1 VRAWVEREGRRA
13 AASAGG
19 QRGALS
25 LPNILVAQLW
35 HCAKISVKINRMS
48 LWKKLLW
55 IGVTILGL
63 GAIGVL
69 ALSRGEQI
77 SALWII
83 VAGLCATAVSY
94 RFYSKWL
101 ATKVLVL
108 NDERATPAVV
118 RNDGKDFVPTNRWMV
133 FGHHFAAIAGP
144 GPLVGPVLAA
154 QFGFLPGTL
163 WILIGATLGGA
174 VHDMIILFASV
185 RRGGK
190 TLGQMVKEEIGPGVG
205 ALALISVLAIMTIL
219 LAVLALVV
227 VQALAKSP
235 WGVFTIAMTIP
246 IALIM
251 GAGLRSG
258 RVSVT
263 AVTIFGVIGLGFA
276 VWGGQ
281 FLAHFPALEI
291 WFRHDE
297 KWIAWAIMIYGLAAS
312 ILPVW
317 MLLTPRD
324 YLSTF
329 LKLGTV
335 AALAIAVVLIH
346 PALQMPAITKFID
359 GSGLVFAGP
368 VFPFVCITIACGAV
382 SGFHSLIASGTTPKM
397 LGRESRIR
405 DIGYGAMVTE
415 MMVALMAMIAA
426 CVLQP
431 GEYFAINSKGA
442 PTEVVAKVSGA
453 GFPVTEQGMN
463 TLAHNLG
470 ESTMFNRAGGA
481 PTFAVGMA
489 HMFAGISSSPTALA
503 LWYHFAIMFEA
514 LFILTTIDAGT
525 RVGRFL
531 LQDLLGNL
539 WRPLG
544 NTRSWSA
551 NFFSSFLLVA
561 AWGWFLYQGII
572 DPLGGINTLWPLFGL
587 ANQLLSVI
595 ALCLATTIL
604 IKMQKTKY
612 LFITLVPLVFMC
624 IVTFSAG
631 YLKIFSANP
640 NLGLLSGAQSFIEKA
655 GSLETGKAAELVRQA
670 AVWRFDAVVAASFLV
685 LVLLIVLG
693 SANQWWQLIRGT
705 KPVVLRES
713 EFVSID
719 AATSGVGSEA
729 VA

>member
-1 VRAWVEREGRRA
+1 
-13 AASAGG
+13 
-19 QRGALS
+19 
-25 LPNILVAQLW
+25 
-35 HCAKISVKINRMS
+35 MS
-48 LWKKLLW
+48 FWKKLLW
-55 IGVTILGL
+55 VAVTLIGLASL
-63 GAIGVL
+63 AVL

-77 SALWII
+77 SALWI
-83 VAGLCATAVSY
+83 VTAGFCAAAISY
-94 RFYSKWL
+94 RFYSKWI
-101 ATKVLVL
+101 AAKILVL

-118 RNDGKDFVPTNRWMV
+118 KNDGKDFVPTNRWMV

-174 VHDMIILFASV
+174 VHDMIMLFASV

-190 TLGQMVKEEIGPGVG
+190 TLGQMAKEEIAPGVG
-205 ALALISVLAIMTIL
+205 VLALISVLAIMIIL

-246 IALIM
+246 TALIM
-251 GAGLRSG
+251 GFGLRSG
-258 RVSVT
+258 RVNVT
-263 AVTIFGVIGLGFA
+263 AVTIFGLLGLAFG

-281 FLAHFPALEI
+281 FLSNFPAIEA
-291 WFRHDE
+291 WFRHDAI
-297 KWIAWAIMIYGLAAS
+297 WVSWAIMIYGLAAS

-335 AALAIAVVLIH
+335 AALAVAVILIH
-346 PALQMPAITKFID
+346 PTLQMPSLTKFID

-405 DIGYGAMVTE
+405 DIGYGAMITE
-415 MMVALMAMIAA
+415 MMVALMALIAA
-426 CVLQP
+426 SVLQP
-431 GEYFAINSKGA
+431 GQYFAINMKGT
-442 PTEVVAKVSGA
+442 PTEVVQKVSA
-453 GFPVTEQGMN
+453 EGFPVTEDEMSI
-463 TLAHNLG
+463 LAQNLG
-470 ESTMFNRAGGA
+470 EKTMFNRAGGA

-489 HMFAGISSSPTALA
+489 HMFARVSSSPTALA

-531 LQDLLGNL
+531 LQDLLGNV

-551 NFFSSFLLVA
+551 NFLTSVLLVA
-561 AWGWFLYQGII
+561 AWGWFLYQGVV

-595 ALCLATTIL
+595 ALCLCTTIL
-604 IKMQKTKY
+604 IKMQKTRY
-612 LFITLVPLVFMC
+612 LFITLLPLCFMC
-624 IVTFSAG
+624 AVTFSAG
-631 YLKIFSANP
+631 YLKIFSADP
-640 NLGLLSGAQSFIEKA
+640 KLGFLSGAESLAAQASSDPTKA
-655 GSLETGKAAELVRQA
+655 QELLRQA
-670 AVWRFDAVVAASFLV
+670 HVWQFDAIVAGFFMLFV
-685 LVLLIVLG
+685 FLIVLG
-693 SANQWWQLIRGT
+693 SASQWWQLIRGT

-713 EFVSID
+713 EFVPVASVTTS
-719 AATSGVGSEA
+719 AAIG
-729 VA
+729 

>member
-1 VRAWVEREGRRA
+1 
-13 AASAGG
+13 
-19 QRGALS
+19 
-25 LPNILVAQLW
+25 
-35 HCAKISVKINRMS
+35 

-55 IGVTILGL
+55 IAVTLLGL
-63 GAIGVL
+63 GSIAIL
-69 ALSRGEQI
+69 ATSRGEQI
-77 SALWII
+77 NALWII
-83 VAGLCATAVSY
+83 VAGLCAFAISY

-101 ATKVLVL
+101 ASKVLLL
-108 NDERATPAVV
+108 NDQRATPALVQ
-118 RNDGKDFVPTNRWMV
+118 NDGRDFVPTNRWMV

-163 WILIGATLGGA
+163 WILIGATLGGG
-174 VHDMIILFASV
+174 VHDMIVLFASV
-185 RRGGK
+185 RRRGK
-190 TLGQMVKEEIGPGVG
+190 TLGQMVKEEIGRGVG
-205 ALALISVLAIMTIL
+205 ALALISVLAIMIIL

-246 IALIM
+246 IALLM

-258 RVSVT
+258 LFNVSWIT
-263 AVTIFGVIGLGFA
+263 AFGIVGLFFA

-281 FLAHFPALEI
+281 FLGNFPALEA
-291 WFRHDE
+291 WFRHSDR
-297 KWIAWAIMIYGLAAS
+297 WLAWAIMAYGLAAS

-329 LKLGTV
+329 LKIGTV
-335 AALAIAVVLIH
+335 AALAVAVLLIH
-346 PALQMPAITKFID
+346 PVLQMPALTKFID

-397 LGRESRIR
+397 LERESRIR
-405 DIGYGAMVTE
+405 DIGYGAMITE

-426 CVLQP
+426 CVIQP
-431 GEYFAINSKGA
+431 GEYFAINTKGT
-442 PTEVVAKVSGA
+442 PTEVVAKVSAA
-453 GFPVTEQGMN
+453 GFPVTEPQMAD
-463 TLAHNLG
+463 LARNLG
-470 ESTMFNRAGGA
+470 EQTMFNRAGGA

-489 HMFAGISSSPTALA
+489 HMFARVSAGPTGLA

-544 NTRSWSA
+544 NTRSWIA
-551 NFFSSFLLVA
+551 NSFASMLVVA
-561 AWGWFLYQGII
+561 AWGWFLYQGVI
-572 DPLGGINTLWPLFGL
+572 DPRGGINTLWPLFGL

-595 ALCLATTIL
+595 ALCLGTTLL
-604 IKMQKTKY
+604 IKMGKARY
-612 LFITLVPLVFMC
+612 LFITIVPLLFMAV
-624 IVTFSAG
+624 VTFSAG
-631 YLKIFSANP
+631 YMKIFSPDP
-640 NLGLLSGAQSFIEKA
+640 NLGLLASARLAIQKSAEAADAGA
-655 GSLETGKAAELVRQA
+655 AAVLIRQA
-670 AVWRFDAVVAASFLV
+670 MMYRIDVFVAASFLV
-685 LVLLIVLG
+685 LVLLIVIG
-693 SANQWWQLIRGT
+693 SAVEWYRLLVGHKRVQLH
-705 KPVVLRES
+705 ES
-713 EFVSID
+713 EFVPL
-719 AATSGVGSEA
+719 AEVATS
-729 VA
+729 

>member
-1 VRAWVEREGRRA
+1 
-13 AASAGG
+13 
-19 QRGALS
+19 
-25 LPNILVAQLW
+25 
-35 HCAKISVKINRMS
+35 MS

-55 IGVTILGL
+55 IAVTLLGL
-63 GAIGVL
+63 ASVAVL
-69 ALSRGEQI
+69 AISRGEQI
-77 SALWII
+77 SALWI
-83 VAGLCATAVSY
+83 VTAGFCAAAISY
-94 RFYSKWL
+94 RFYSKWI
-101 ATKVLVL
+101 AAKILVL
-108 NDERATPAVV
+108 NDERATPAMVK
-118 RNDGKDFVPTNRWMV
+118 NDGKDFVPTNRWMV

-174 VHDMIILFASV
+174 VHDMIMLFASV

-190 TLGQMVKEEIGPGVG
+190 TLGQMVKDEIGPGVG
-205 ALALISVLAIMTIL
+205 VLALISVLAIMIIL

-246 IALIM
+246 TALIM
-251 GAGLRSG
+251 GFGLRSG
-258 RVSVT
+258 KVNLT
-263 AVTIFGVIGLGFA
+263 AITIFGLVGLAFG

-281 FLAHFPALEI
+281 FLANFPTIEA
-291 WFRHDE
+291 WFRHDAI
-297 KWIAWAIMIYGLAAS
+297 WIAWAIMIYGLAAS

-335 AALAIAVVLIH
+335 AALAVAVILIH
-346 PALQMPAITKFID
+346 PTLQMPSLTKFID
-359 GSGLVFAGP
+359 GTGLVFAGP
-368 VFPFVCITIACGAV
+368 VFPFVFITIACGAV

-405 DIGYGAMVTE
+405 DIGYGAMITE
-415 MMVALMAMIAA
+415 MMVALMALIAA

-431 GEYFAINSKGA
+431 GEYFAINTKGT
-442 PTEVVAKVSGA
+442 PTEVVEKVSTA
-453 GFPVTEQGMN
+453 GFPVTESEMSI
-463 TLAHNLG
+463 LAHNLG
-470 ESTMFNRAGGA
+470 EETMFNRAGGA

-489 HMFAGISSSPTALA
+489 HMFARVSSSPTALA

-531 LQDLLGNL
+531 LQDLLGNV

-544 NTRSWSA
+544 NTRSWGA
-551 NFFSSFLLVA
+551 NFLTSVLLVA
-561 AWGWFLYQGII
+561 AWGWFLYQGVV
-572 DPLGGINTLWPLFGL
+572 DPLGGVNTLWPLFGL

-595 ALCLATTIL
+595 ALCLCTTIL
-604 IKMQKTKY
+604 IKMQKTRY
-612 LFITLVPLVFMC
+612 LFITIAPLCFMC
-624 IVTFSAG
+624 AVTFSAG
-631 YLKIFSANP
+631 YLKIFSTDP
-640 NLGLLSGAQSFIEKA
+640 KLGFLSGAQSLATQAASDPTKA
-655 GSLETGKAAELVRQA
+655 QALVRQA
-670 AVWRFDAVVAASFLV
+670 HVWQFDAIVAGFFMLFV
-685 LVLLIVLG
+685 FLIVLG
-693 SANQWWQLIRGT
+693 SASQWWQLIRGT

-713 EFVSID
+713 EFIPVTQFEPI
-719 AATSGVGSEA
+719 G
-729 VA
+729 

>member
-1 VRAWVEREGRRA
+1 
-13 AASAGG
+13 
-19 QRGALS
+19 
-25 LPNILVAQLW
+25 
-35 HCAKISVKINRMS
+35 MS

-63 GAIGVL
+63 FAIYVL
-69 ALSRGEQI
+69 AISRGEPVN
-77 SALWII
+77 ALWIV
-83 VAGLCATAVSY
+83 VAGFCAAAVSY

-108 NDERATPAVV
+108 NDERATPAFVK
-118 RNDGKDFVPTNRWMV
+118 NDGKDFVPTNRWMV

-154 QFGFLPGTL
+154 QFGFLPGML

-190 TLGQMVKEEIGPGVG
+190 TLGQIVKDEIGTGVG
-205 ALALISVLAIMTIL
+205 VLAMVSVLAIMIIL

-258 RVSVT
+258 KVSVI
-263 AVTIFGVIGLGFA
+263 AVTIFGVAGLAFA

-281 FLAHFPALEI
+281 FLAQFPAIEV
-291 WFRHDE
+291 WFRHDQ
-297 KWIAWAIMIYGLAAS
+297 KWLVWAIMTYGLAAS

-335 AALAIAVVLIH
+335 AALAIAVILLH
-346 PALQMPAITKFID
+346 PTLMMPSISRFVD
-359 GSGLVFAGP
+359 GTGLVFAGP
-368 VFPFVCITIACGAV
+368 VFPFVFITIACGAV

-397 LGRESRIR
+397 VASESRIR
-405 DIGYGAMVTE
+405 DIGYGAMITE
-415 MMVALMAMIAA
+415 MMVALMALIAA

-431 GEYFAINSKGA
+431 GQYFAINATGT
-442 PTEVVAKVSGA
+442 PTEVVAKVSAA
-453 GFPVTEQGMN
+453 GFPVSESEMSI
-463 TLAHNLG
+463 LAKNLG
-470 ESTMFNRAGGA
+470 EGTMFGRAGGA

-489 HMFAGISSSPTALA
+489 HMFSKVSSNPTAMS

-531 LQDLLGNL
+531 LQDLLGNV
-539 WRPLG
+539 WRPFG

-551 NFFSSFLLVA
+551 NFLASVLLVA
-561 AWGWFLYQGII
+561 AWGWFLYQGVI
-572 DPLGGINTLWPLFGL
+572 DPLGGINSLWPLFGL

-595 ALCLATTIL
+595 ALCLGTTLL

-612 LFITLVPLVFMC
+612 IFVTLAPLLFMC
-624 IVTFSAG
+624 AVTFSAG
-631 YLKIFSANP
+631 YLKIFSIDP
-640 NLGLLSGAQSFIEKA
+640 RLGFLSGAN
-655 GSLETGKAAELVRQA
+655 SLATQASALGDASKAADLIRQA
-670 AVWRFDAVVAASFLV
+670 SVWRFDAAVAAVFLL
-685 LVLLIVLG
+685 LVFLIVVG
-693 SANQWWQLIRGT
+693 SATQWWRLIRGT
-705 KPVVLRES
+705 KPTVLRES
-713 EFVSID
+713 DFV
-719 AATSGVGSEA
+719 A
-729 VA
+729 VSQFEPAS

>member
-1 VRAWVEREGRRA
+1 
-13 AASAGG
+13 
-19 QRGALS
+19 
-25 LPNILVAQLW
+25 
-35 HCAKISVKINRMS
+35 MS

-55 IGVTILGL
+55 CAVTLLGL
-63 GAIGVL
+63 AAVCML
-69 ALSRGEQI
+69 ALSRSEQI

-83 VAGLCATAVSY
+83 VAGLCATSISY

-101 ATKVLVL
+101 AAKVLML
-108 NDERATPAVV
+108 NDERATPAVLH
-118 RNDGKDFVPTNRWMV
+118 NDSKDYVPTNRWMV

-163 WILIGATLGGA
+163 WILIGATLGGG
-174 VHDMIILFASV
+174 VHDMIVLFASI

-190 TLGQMVKEEIGPGVG
+190 TLGQMVKEEIGRGVG
-205 ALALISVLAIMTIL
+205 LLALISVLAIMIIL

-227 VQALAKSP
+227 VQALAQSP
-235 WGVFTIAMTIP
+235 WGVFTIAVTIP
-246 IALIM
+246 LALIM
-251 GAGLRSG
+251 GIALRTG
-258 RVSVT
+258 KVSVLV
-263 AVTIFGVIGLGFA
+263 VTIFGLLGLAFG

-281 FLAHFPALEI
+281 FLAHFPAIEA
-291 WFRHDE
+291 WFRHDQ
-297 KWIAWAIMIYGLAAS
+297 KWLAWAIMIYGLAAS
-312 ILPVW
+312 VLPVW

-335 AALAIAVVLIH
+335 AMLAVAVVLIN
-346 PALQMPAITKFID
+346 PTLQMPAITKFID

-397 LGRESRIR
+397 VRRECRIR
-405 DIGYGAMVTE
+405 NIGYGAMVTE

-431 GEYFAINSKGA
+431 GEYFAINSKGT
-442 PTEVVAKVSGA
+442 PTEVVARVSAA
-453 GFPVTEQGMN
+453 GFPVTEQQM
-463 TLAHNLG
+463 THLASDLG

-489 HMFAGISSSPTALA
+489 HMFARISAGPTALA

-514 LFILTTIDAGT
+514 LFILTPIDAGT

-531 LQDLLGNL
+531 LQDFLGNV

-544 NTRSWSA
+544 NTRSWTA
-551 NFFSSFLLVA
+551 NFFCSVLLVA
-561 AWGWFLYQGII
+561 AWGWFLYQGVV

-595 ALCLATTIL
+595 ALCLCTTLL
-604 IKMQKTKY
+604 IKMQKTRY
-612 LFITLVPLVFMC
+612 LFITLLPLCFMC
-624 IVTFSAG
+624 AVTFSAG
-631 YLKIFSANP
+631 YLKIFSSDP
-640 NLGLLSGAQSFIEKA
+640 RLGFLSGAESLAGEAAAIVDPTKA
-655 GSLETGKAAELVRQA
+655 SELMRQA
-670 AVWRFDAVVAASFLV
+670 RVWQFDAIVAGFFMLFV
-685 LVLLIVLG
+685 FLIVVG
-693 SANQWWQLIRGT
+693 SASQWWQLIRW
-705 KPVVLRES
+705 
-713 EFVSID
+713 
-719 AATSGVGSEA
+719 
-729 VA
+729 

>member
-1 VRAWVEREGRRA
+1 
-13 AASAGG
+13 
-19 QRGALS
+19 
-25 LPNILVAQLW
+25 
-35 HCAKISVKINRMS
+35 M
-48 LWKKLLW
+48 
-55 IGVTILGL
+55 
-63 GAIGVL
+63 
-69 ALSRGEQI
+69 
-77 SALWII
+77 
-83 VAGLCATAVSY
+83 
-94 RFYSKWL
+94 
-101 ATKVLVL
+101 
-108 NDERATPAVV
+108 
-118 RNDGKDFVPTNRWMV
+118 
-133 FGHHFAAIAGP
+133 
-144 GPLVGPVLAA
+144 
-154 QFGFLPGTL
+154 PGTL

-190 TLGQMVKEEIGPGVG
+190 TLGQIVKEEIGAGVG
-205 ALALISVLAIMTIL
+205 ALALISVLAIMIIL

-251 GAGLRSG
+251 GAALRTG
-258 RVSVT
+258 KVSVMT
-263 AVTIFGVIGLGFA
+263 MSIFGMVGLAFA

-281 FLAHFPALEI
+281 FLAHYPAAEA
-291 WFRHDE
+291 WFQHDQ

-335 AALAIAVVLIH
+335 AALGVAVVLSH
-346 PALQMPAITKFID
+346 PTMQMPGLTRFID

-405 DIGYGAMVTE
+405 DIGYGAMVVE
-415 MMVALMAMIAA
+415 MMVALMALIAA

-431 GEYFAINSKGA
+431 GEYFAINAKGT
-442 PTEVVAKVSGA
+442 PNEVVAKVSAA
-453 GFPVTEQGMN
+453 GFPVTEEQMSI
-463 TLAHNLG
+463 LAKNLG
-470 ESTMFNRAGGA
+470 EGTMFNRAGGA

-489 HMFAGISSSPTALA
+489 HMFSRVSSNATAMA

-531 LQDLLGNL
+531 LQDLLGNV

-544 NTRSWSA
+544 DTRSWTA
-551 NFFSSFLLVA
+551 NFVASVLLVG
-561 AWGWFLYQGII
+561 AWGWFLYQGVI
-572 DPLGGINTLWPLFGL
+572 DPLGGVNSLWPLFGL

-595 ALCLATTIL
+595 ALCLGTTIL
-604 IKMQKTKY
+604 IKMQKTR
-612 LFITLVPLVFMC
+612 FIWVTLAPLCFMTA
-624 IVTFSAG
+624 VTFSAG
-631 YLKIFSANP
+631 YMKIFSP
-640 NLGLLSGAQSFIEKA
+640 DPKIGVLSGAA
-655 GSLETGKAAELVRQA
+655 GLVASAASIAEPIKAAQTIRQA
-670 AVWRFDAVVAASFLV
+670 NV
-685 LVLLIVLG
+685 
-693 SANQWWQLIRGT
+693 
-705 KPVVLRES
+705 
-713 EFVSID
+713 
-719 AATSGVGSEA
+719 
-729 VA
+729 

>member
-1 VRAWVEREGRRA
+1 MT
-13 AASAGG
+13 
-19 QRGALS
+19 L
-25 LPNILVAQLW
+25 
-35 HCAKISVKINRMS
+35 
-48 LWKKLLW
+48 
-55 IGVTILGL
+55 LGL
-63 GAIGVL
+63 GSIAILGV
-69 ALSRGEQI
+69 SRGEQI
-77 SALWII
+77 NALWII
-83 VAGLCATAVSY
+83 VAGLCAFAVSY

-101 ATKVLVL
+101 ASKVLLL
-108 NDERATPAVV
+108 NDERATPALVQ
-118 RNDGKDFVPTNRWMV
+118 NDGKDFVPTSRWMV

-163 WILIGATLGGA
+163 WILIGATLGGG
-174 VHDMIILFASV
+174 VHDMIVLFASV
-185 RRGGK
+185 RRRGK
-190 TLGQMVKEEIGPGVG
+190 TLGQMVKEEIGHGVG
-205 ALALISVLAIMTIL
+205 ALALISVLAIMIIL

-246 IALIM
+246 IALLM

-258 RVSVT
+258 RFNVSWIT
-263 AVTIFGVIGLGFA
+263 AFGVAGLFFA

-281 FLAHFPALEI
+281 FLGNFPALEA
-291 WFRHDE
+291 WFQHSDR
-297 KWIAWAIMIYGLAAS
+297 WLAWAIMVYGLAAS

-329 LKLGTV
+329 LKIGTV

-346 PALQMPAITKFID
+346 PVLQMPALTKFID

-397 LGRESRIR
+397 LERESRIR
-405 DIGYGAMVTE
+405 DIGYGAMITE
-415 MMVALMAMIAA
+415 MMVALMAMVAA
-426 CVLQP
+426 CVIQP
-431 GEYFAINSKGA
+431 GEYFAINTKGT
-442 PTEVVAKVSGA
+442 PTEVVAKVSAA
-453 GFPVTEQGMN
+453 GFPVTEPEMAD
-463 TLAHNLG
+463 LARNLG
-470 ESTMFNRAGGA
+470 EQTMFNRAGGA

-489 HMFAGISSSPTALA
+489 HMFARVSAGPTALA

-544 NTRSWSA
+544 NTRSWTA
-551 NFFSSFLLVA
+551 NSFASMLLVA
-561 AWGWFLYQGII
+561 AWGWFLYQGVI

-595 ALCLATTIL
+595 ALCLGTTLL
-604 IKMQKTKY
+604 IKMGKARY
-612 LFITLVPLVFMC
+612 LFITIVPLLFMAV
-624 IVTFSAG
+624 VTFSAG
-631 YLKIFSANP
+631 YMKIFSPDP
-640 NLGLLSGAQSFIEKA
+640 NLGLLASARAAIQRSFQA
-655 GSLETGKAAELVRQA
+655 TDASAAAVLIRQA
-670 AVWRFDAVVAASFLV
+670 TMYRIDVFVAASFLL
-685 LVLLIVLG
+685 LVLLIVIG
-693 SANQWWQLIRGT
+693 SAVEWYRLLVGHKR
-705 KPVVLRES
+705 VELHES
-713 EFVSID
+713 EFVPL
-719 AATSGVGSEA
+719 AEVATG
-729 VA
+729 

>member
-1 VRAWVEREGRRA
+1 M
-13 AASAGG
+13 
-19 QRGALS
+19 
-25 LPNILVAQLW
+25 N
-35 HCAKISVKINRMS
+35 
-48 LWKKLLW
+48 LWKKILW
-55 IGVTILGL
+55 IAVGVL
-63 GAIGVL
+63 GAGAVAVL
-69 ALSRGEQI
+69 ATSRGEQI

-83 VAGLCATAVSY
+83 VAGLCTLAISY

-118 RNDGKDFVPTNRWMV
+118 HADGKDFVPTSRWMV

-163 WILIGATLGGA
+163 WILIGATLGGG
-174 VHDMIILFASV
+174 VHDMIVLFASV
-185 RRGGK
+185 RRRGK
-190 TLGQMVKEEIGPGVG
+190 TLGQMVKEEIGAGVG
-205 ALALISVLAIMTIL
+205 ALALISVLAIMIIL
-219 LAVLALVV
+219 MAVLALVV

-246 IALIM
+246 IAFIM
-251 GAGLRSG
+251 GIGLRTG
-258 RVSVT
+258 KVNVT
-263 AVTIFGVIGLGFA
+263 AITIFGLAGLAFG

-281 FLAHFPALEI
+281 FLAHYPAIEI
-291 WFRHDE
+291 WFRHDQ

-335 AALAIAVVLIH
+335 AALAVAVILIH
-346 PALQMPAITKFID
+346 PTLQMPALTRFID

-397 LGRESRIR
+397 LSSEARIR

-415 MMVALMAMIAA
+415 MMVALMAMVAA

-431 GEYFAINSKGA
+431 GQYFAINTKGT
-442 PTEVVAKVSGA
+442 PTEVVAKVSAA
-453 GFPVTEQGMN
+453 GFPVSETEMQE
-463 TLAHNLG
+463 LATNLG
-470 ESTMFNRAGGA
+470 EKTMFNRAGGA

-489 HMFAGISSSPTALA
+489 HMFARISPSPTALA

-544 NTRSWSA
+544 NTQSWSA
-551 NFFSSFLLVA
+551 NFFSSVLLVA
-561 AWGWFLYQGII
+561 AWGWFLYQGVI

-595 ALCLATTIL
+595 ALCLGTTLL

-612 LFITLVPLVFMC
+612 LFVTLIPLAFMC
-624 IVTFSAG
+624 VVTFSAG
-631 YLKIFSANP
+631 YLKVLSPDPKIGF
-640 NLGLLSGAQSFIEKA
+640 LSGAQA
-655 GSLETGKAAELVRQA
+655 LLQGSDSMTDLSKAADAIRQA
-670 AVWRFDAVVAASFLV
+670 SVWRLDAIVALVFLV
-685 LVLLIVLG
+685 LVLLIVAG
-693 SANQWWQLIRGT
+693 CAREWWRLLRGT
-705 KPVVLRES
+705 KRIVLHES
-713 EFVSID
+713 EFVPVSM
-719 AATSGVGSEA
+719 AQPAGS
-729 VA
+729 

>member
-1 VRAWVEREGRRA
+1 M
-13 AASAGG
+13 SACGG
-19 QRGALS
+19 ENETPRYTT
-25 LPNILVAQLW
+25 
-35 HCAKISVKINRMS
+35 RTMS

-55 IGVTILGL
+55 IAVTLLGL
-63 GAIGVL
+63 GSIAIL
-69 ALSRGEQI
+69 AMSRGEQI
-77 SALWII
+77 NALWIV
-83 VAGLCATAVSY
+83 VAGLCAFAISY

-101 ATKVLVL
+101 ASKVLLL
-108 NDERATPAVV
+108 NDQRATPALVQ
-118 RNDGKDFVPTNRWMV
+118 NDGKDFVPTNRWMV

-163 WILIGATLGGA
+163 WILIGATLGGG
-174 VHDMIILFASV
+174 VHDMIVLFASV
-185 RRGGK
+185 RRRGK
-190 TLGQMVKEEIGPGVG
+190 TLGQMVKEEIGRGVG
-205 ALALISVLAIMTIL
+205 ALAMISVLAIMIIL

-246 IALIM
+246 IALLM

-258 RVSVT
+258 RFNVSWIT
-263 AVTIFGVIGLGFA
+263 AFGVVGLFFA

-281 FLAHFPALEI
+281 FLGNFPALEA
-291 WFRHDE
+291 WFQHSDR
-297 KWIAWAIMIYGLAAS
+297 WLAWAIMLYGLAAS

-329 LKLGTV
+329 LKIGTV
-335 AALAIAVVLIH
+335 AALAVAVVLIN
-346 PALQMPAITKFID
+346 PVLQMPALTRFID

-397 LGRESRIR
+397 LERESRIR
-405 DIGYGAMVTE
+405 DIGYGAMITE

-426 CVLQP
+426 CVIQP
-431 GEYFAINSKGA
+431 GEYFAINTKGT
-442 PTEVVAKVSGA
+442 PTEVVAKVSAA
-453 GFPVTEQGMN
+453 GFPVTEPQMAD
-463 TLAHNLG
+463 LARNLG
-470 ESTMFNRAGGA
+470 EQTMFNRAGGA

-489 HMFAGISSSPTALA
+489 HMFARVSAGPTALA

-544 NTRSWSA
+544 NTRSWIA
-551 NFFSSFLLVA
+551 NSFASMLLVA
-561 AWGWFLYQGII
+561 AWGWFLYQGVI

-595 ALCLATTIL
+595 ALCLGTTLL
-604 IKMQKTKY
+604 IKMGKARY
-612 LFITLVPLVFMC
+612 LYITIVPLLFMAV
-624 IVTFSAG
+624 VTFSAG
-631 YLKIFSANP
+631 YMKIFSSDP
-640 NLGLLSGAQSFIEKA
+640 NLGLLAGAESAIQRSVQA
-655 GSLETGKAAELVRQA
+655 GDAGAAAVLVRQA
-670 AVWRFDAVVAASFLV
+670 TMYRVDVFVAASFLV
-685 LVLLIVLG
+685 LVLLIVIG
-693 SANQWWQLIRGT
+693 SAVQWYRLLVGHKR
-705 KPVVLRES
+705 VELHES
-713 EFVSID
+713 EFVPL
-719 AATSGVGSEA
+719 AEVATS
-729 VA
+729 

>member
-1 VRAWVEREGRRA
+1 
-13 AASAGG
+13 
-19 QRGALS
+19 
-25 LPNILVAQLW
+25 
-35 HCAKISVKINRMS
+35 MS

-55 IGVTILGL
+55 LAVAALGTW
-63 GAIGVL
+63 AIAIL
-69 ALSRGEQI
+69 ALSRGEHI
-77 SALWII
+77 SALWI
-83 VAGLCATAVSY
+83 VAAGFCALSISY

-108 NDERATPAVV
+108 NEQRATPAVLQDD
-118 RNDGKDFVPTNRWMV
+118 NKDYVPTNGWMV

-163 WILIGATLGGA
+163 WILIGATLGGG
-174 VHDMIILFASV
+174 VHDMIVLFASI

-190 TLGQMVKEEIGPGVG
+190 TLGQMVREEIGRGVG
-205 ALALISVLAIMTIL
+205 LLALVSVLAIMIIL

-227 VQALAKSP
+227 VQALAESP
-235 WGVFTIAMTIP
+235 WGVFTIATTIP
-246 IALIM
+246 LALVM
-251 GAGLRSG
+251 GIGLRTG
-258 RVSVT
+258 KVSVT
-263 AVTIFGVIGLGFA
+263 AVTIFGLLGLAFG

-281 FLAHFPALEI
+281 FLAHFPVIES
-291 WFRHDE
+291 WFRHDQ
-297 KWIAWAIMIYGLAAS
+297 KWLAWAIMIYGLAAS

-335 AALAIAVVLIH
+335 AMLAAAVMLIN
-346 PALQMPAITKFID
+346 PTLQMPAITKFID

-397 LGRESRIR
+397 ITRESRIR
-405 DIGYGAMVTE
+405 SIGYGAMVTE

-431 GEYFAINSKGA
+431 GEYFAINTKGA
-442 PTEVVAKVSGA
+442 PTEVVANVSAA
-453 GFPVTEQGMN
+453 GFPVTEAEMQK
-463 TLAHNLG
+463 LATNLG

-489 HMFAGISSSPTALA
+489 SMFARVSTKPTALA

-531 LQDLLGNL
+531 LQDFLGNL

-544 NTRSWSA
+544 NTRSWTA
-551 NFFSSFLLVA
+551 NFFTSVLLVA
-561 AWGWFLYQGII
+561 AWGWFLYEGVI
-572 DPLGGINTLWPLFGL
+572 DPLGGINSLWPLFGL
-587 ANQLLSVI
+587 ANQLLSVV
-595 ALCLATTIL
+595 ALCLGTTLL
-604 IKMQKTKY
+604 IKMRKSKY
-612 LFITLVPLVFMC
+612 LFVTLVPLCFMC
-624 IVTFSAG
+624 AVTFSAG
-631 YLKIFSANP
+631 YLKVLSP
-640 NLGLLSGAQSFIEKA
+640 DPRLGFLSGAQSLL
-655 GSLETGKAAELVRQA
+655 SQA
-670 AVWRFDAVVAASFLV
+670 AVVTDPVKAANLARQATIWRFDAFVAVSFLV

-693 SANQWWQLIRGT
+693 SARQWWQLLRGT
-705 KPVVLRES
+705 KRVVLHES
-713 EFVSID
+713 EFVPLS
-719 AATSGVGSEA
+719 A
-729 VA
+729 VS

>member
-1 VRAWVEREGRRA
+1 
-13 AASAGG
+13 
-19 QRGALS
+19 
-25 LPNILVAQLW
+25 
-35 HCAKISVKINRMS
+35 M
-48 LWKKLLW
+48 WKKLLW
-55 IGVTILGL
+55 IAVTLLGL
-63 GAIGVL
+63 GSIAIL
-69 ALSRGEQI
+69 ATSRGEQI
-77 SALWII
+77 NALWII
-83 VAGLCATAVSY
+83 VAGLCAFAISY

-101 ATKVLVL
+101 ASKVLLL
-108 NDERATPAVV
+108 NDQRATPALVQ
-118 RNDGKDFVPTNRWMV
+118 NDGKDFVPTNRWMV

-163 WILIGATLGGA
+163 WILIGATLGGG
-174 VHDMIILFASV
+174 VHDMIVLFASV
-185 RRGGK
+185 RRRGK
-190 TLGQMVKEEIGPGVG
+190 TLGQMVKEEIGRGVG
-205 ALALISVLAIMTIL
+205 ALALISVLAIMIIL

-246 IALIM
+246 IALLM

-258 RVSVT
+258 LFNVSWIT
-263 AVTIFGVIGLGFA
+263 AFGIVGLFFA

-281 FLAHFPALEI
+281 FLGNFPALEA
-291 WFRHDE
+291 WFRHSDR
-297 KWIAWAIMIYGLAAS
+297 WLAWAIMAYGLAAS

-329 LKLGTV
+329 LKIGTV
-335 AALAIAVVLIH
+335 AALAVAVLLIH
-346 PALQMPAITKFID
+346 PVLQMPALTKFID

-397 LGRESRIR
+397 LERESRIR
-405 DIGYGAMVTE
+405 DIGYGAMITE

-426 CVLQP
+426 CVIQP
-431 GEYFAINSKGA
+431 GEYFAINTKGT
-442 PTEVVAKVSGA
+442 PTEVVAKVSAA
-453 GFPVTEQGMN
+453 GFPVNEPQMAD
-463 TLAHNLG
+463 LARNLG
-470 ESTMFNRAGGA
+470 EQTMFNRAGGA

-489 HMFAGISSSPTALA
+489 HMFARVSAGPTALA

-544 NTRSWSA
+544 NTRSWIA
-551 NFFSSFLLVA
+551 NSFASMLLVA
-561 AWGWFLYQGII
+561 AWGWFLYQGVI

-595 ALCLATTIL
+595 ALCLGTTLL
-604 IKMQKTKY
+604 IKMGKARY
-612 LFITLVPLVFMC
+612 LFITIVPLLFMAV
-624 IVTFSAG
+624 VTFSAG
-631 YLKIFSANP
+631 YMKIFSPDP
-640 NLGLLSGAQSFIEKA
+640 NLGLLAGARLAIQKSAQVADA
-655 GSLETGKAAELVRQA
+655 GAAAVLIRQA
-670 AVWRFDAVVAASFLV
+670 MMYRIDVFVAAIFLV
-685 LVLLIVLG
+685 LVLLIAIG
-693 SANQWWQLIRGT
+693 SAVEWYRLLVGRKRVQLH
-705 KPVVLRES
+705 ES
-713 EFVSID
+713 EFVPL
-719 AATSGVGSEA
+719 AEVAVG
-729 VA
+729 

>member
-1 VRAWVEREGRRA
+1 M
-13 AASAGG
+13 
-19 QRGALS
+19 
-25 LPNILVAQLW
+25 PND
-35 HCAKISVKINRMS
+35 MS
-48 LWKKLLW
+48 LWKKLVW
-55 IGVTILGL
+55 FAVAALGT
-63 GAIGVL
+63 GAMAVL
-69 ALSRGEQI
+69 ALSRGEQV

-83 VAGLCATAVSY
+83 VAGLCAAVISY

-118 RNDGKDFVPTNRWMV
+118 QNDGKDFVPTNRWMV

-163 WILIGATLGGA
+163 WILIGATLGGG

-205 ALALISVLAIMTIL
+205 VLALISVLAIMIIL

-246 IALIM
+246 VALIM
-251 GAGLRSG
+251 GFGLRSG
-258 RVSVT
+258 KVNVT
-263 AVTIFGVIGLGFA
+263 AITIFGLLGLGFG

-281 FLAHFPALEI
+281 FLSNFPAIEA
-291 WFRHDE
+291 WFRHDAV
-297 KWIAWAIMIYGLAAS
+297 WVSWAIMIYGLAAS

-335 AALAIAVVLIH
+335 AALAGAVIVIN
-346 PALQMPAITKFID
+346 PTLQMPALTKFID

-397 LGRESRIR
+397 IGRESRIR

-415 MMVALMAMIAA
+415 MMVALMALIAA

-431 GEYFAINSKGA
+431 GEYFAINMKGA
-442 PTEVVAKVSGA
+442 PTEVVAKVSA
-453 GFPVTEQGMN
+453 SGFPVTEEEMS
-463 TLAHNLG
+463 TLTQNLG
-470 ESTMFNRAGGA
+470 EETMFNRAGGA

-489 HMFAGISSSPTALA
+489 HMFARVSAGPKALA

-514 LFILTTIDAGT
+514 LFILPTIDAGT
-525 RVGRFL
+525 RVGPFL
-531 LQDLLGNL
+531 LQYLLGNV

-551 NFFSSFLLVA
+551 NFLASVLLVA
-561 AWGWFLYQGII
+561 AWGWFLYQGVI
-572 DPLGGINTLWPLFGL
+572 DPLGGINGLWPLFGL
-587 ANQLLSVI
+587 ANQLLSII
-595 ALCLATTIL
+595 ALCLGTTVL
-604 IKMQKTKY
+604 IKMGKVRY
-612 LFITLVPLVFMC
+612 IFVTLVPLGFMAT
-624 IVTFSAG
+624 VTFSAA
-631 YLKIFSANP
+631 YLKIFSADP
-640 NLGLLSGAQSFIEKA
+640 RLGFLSGADDYIQRAAKLTDA
-655 GSLETGKAAELVRQA
+655 VKAAEWTRQA
-670 AVWRFDAVVAASFLV
+670 AIWRFDAVVALCFVTLVFL
-685 LVLLIVLG
+685 I
-693 SANQWWQLIRGT
+693 
-705 KPVVLRES
+705 
-713 EFVSID
+713 
-719 AATSGVGSEA
+719 
-729 VA
+729 

>member
-1 VRAWVEREGRRA
+1 MTIWKKVIWFAVA
-13 AASAGG
+13 ALGASAL
-19 QRGALS
+19 A
-25 LPNILVAQLW
+25 
-35 HCAKISVKINRMS
+35 
-48 LWKKLLW
+48 
-55 IGVTILGL
+55 
-63 GAIGVL
+63 VL

-83 VAGLCATAVSY
+83 VAGLCALSIIY

-118 RNDGKDFVPTNRWMV
+118 QNDGKDFVPTNRWMV

-163 WILIGATLGGA
+163 WILIGATLGGG
-174 VHDMIILFASV
+174 VHDMIVLFASV
-185 RRGGK
+185 RRRGK
-190 TLGQMVKEEIGPGVG
+190 TLGQMVKEEIGRGVG
-205 ALALISVLAIMTIL
+205 TLALISVLAIMIIL

-227 VQALAKSP
+227 VQALARSP
-235 WGVFTIAMTIP
+235 WGIFTIAMTIP
-246 IALIM
+246 VALIM
-251 GAGLRSG
+251 GFGLRSG
-258 RVSVT
+258 KVNVT
-263 AVTIFGVIGLGFA
+263 AVTIFGLFGLAFG

-281 FLAHFPALEI
+281 FLGHFPAIEA
-291 WFRHDE
+291 WFRHDAI
-297 KWIAWAIMIYGLAAS
+297 WVAWAIMIYGLAAS

-335 AALAIAVVLIH
+335 AALAVAVILIH
-346 PALQMPAITKFID
+346 PTLQMPAITKFID

-415 MMVALMAMIAA
+415 MMVAIMAMIAA

-431 GEYFAINSKGA
+431 GEYFAINTKGA
-442 PTEVVAKVSGA
+442 PSEVVAKVSA
-453 GFPVTEQGMN
+453 SGFPVTEQQMN
-463 TLAHNLG
+463 ALATSLG

-489 HMFAGISSSPTALA
+489 HMFARVSAGPTAMA

-551 NFFSSFLLVA
+551 NLFSSVLLVA
-561 AWGWFLYQGII
+561 AWGWFLYQGVV
-572 DPLGGINTLWPLFGL
+572 DPLGGINSLWPLFGL
-587 ANQLLSVI
+587 ANQLLSVV
-595 ALCLATTIL
+595 ALCLGTTIL
-604 IKMQKTKY
+604 IKMQKAKY
-612 LFITLVPLVFMC
+612 LFVTLVPLCFMC
-624 IVTFSAG
+624 AVTFSAA
-631 YLKIFSANP
+631 YMKIFSP
-640 NLGLLSGAQSFIEKA
+640 DPRLGFLSGAQALTRTAGTIGDAVRAAEMTRQAVIWRFNALVAFGFVALVFLIAA
-655 GSLETGKAAELVRQA
+655 GSAREW
-670 AVWRFDAVVAASFLV
+670 WR
-685 LVLLIVLG
+685 LLSGSRRIVLH
-693 SANQWWQLIRGT
+693 
-705 KPVVLRES
+705 ES
-713 EFVSID
+713 EFVPLS
-719 AATSGVGSEA
+719 AAQIGQP
-729 VA
+729 